1 MKVELKSKRK
11 PKKADVWTTEIK
23 VKEDS
28 EALNKLI
35 KLVRKYE
42 DLS

>member
-11 PKKADVWTTEIK
+11 PKKTDVWTTEIK
-23 VKEDS
+23 VKKES
-28 EALNKLI
+28 KAIRRLI
-35 KLVRKYE
+35 ELVRKYD

>member
-1 MKVELKSKRK
+1 MIVVKSKTK
-11 PKKADVWTTEIK
+11 HKKEDVWITEIK
-23 VKEDS
+23 VKKKSKAIE
-28 EALNKLI
+28 KLI